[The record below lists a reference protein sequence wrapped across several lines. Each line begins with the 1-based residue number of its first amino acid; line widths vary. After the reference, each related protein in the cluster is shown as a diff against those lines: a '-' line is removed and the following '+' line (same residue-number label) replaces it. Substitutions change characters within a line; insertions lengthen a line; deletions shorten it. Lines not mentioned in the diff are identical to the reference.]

1 MRFEVKELNPYFGA
15 EITGLRLHA
24 ETVRSWVSDLRQAFT
39 DYGLL
44 VLRGNEISMADQVA
58 LGQRFGDV
66 QLHEMDQYRRED
78 YPEIYFLTISMNLVI
93 PVASIRTKARC
104 IGTPMDPGAIA
115 QGS

>member
-15 EITGLRLHA
+15 EIKGLALRA
-24 ETVRSWVSDLRQAFT
+24 ETADQWFPDLRQAFT

-44 VLRGNEISMADQVA
+44 VVRGNEISMADQVA

-78 YPEIYFLTISMNLVI
+78 YPEIYFLTNLDEFGN
-93 PVASIRTKARC
+93 PSGKHPDK
-104 IGTPMDPGAIA
+104 GTLHWHTDEYW
-115 QGS
+115 